1 VTKLTNGIG
10 REFMEK
16 TKYKYLGSSDQQ
28 KGLTQPLL
36 EIPPSG
42 TGRIIELPDP
52 KKFSSNLISVE
63 RAISTRSSLR
73 AYSEHPLSLEELS
86 YLLWCTQGVKS
97 IHSRNATLRTV
108 PSAGARHAFE
118 TYILVNRVEGIKPGL
133 YRFLALTHNLQAVA
147 IDENIADKITD
158 SCLKQRFISLSA
170 VTFIWV
176 AVVYRMMWRYQERG
190 YRYIHLDA
198 GHICQN
204 LYLAA
209 ESIDSGVCAIGA
221 FDDYALNSILG
232 IDGIEEF
239 AVYVATCGK
248 KIES

>member
-1 VTKLTNGIG
+1 MTNGIG
-10 REFMEK
+10 RDFMER

-28 KGLTQPLL
+28 KGLTQPPL
-36 EIPPSG
+36 EVPKSNKDNIVD
-42 TGRIIELPDP
+42 LPDL
-52 KKFSSNLISVE
+52 KNFKINQMTVD
-63 RAISTRSSLR
+63 RAISQRTSERN
-73 AYSEHPLSLEELS
+73 YSKEPLSLEELS

-118 TYILVNRVEGIKPGL
+118 TYILVNLVEGIEPGL
-133 YRFLALTHNLQAVA
+133 YRFLALSHQLQEV
-147 IDENIADKITD
+147 DLKKNIAEKITD

-221 FDDYALNSILG
+221 FDDDALNTILG
-232 IDGIEEF
+232 IDGIEQF

-248 KIES
+248 KNDR

>member
-1 VTKLTNGIG
+1 MTNGIG
-10 REFMEK
+10 REFMKK

-28 KGLTQPLL
+28 KGLIQPPL
-36 EIPPSG
+36 EVPRYDKG
-42 TGRIIELPDP
+42 NIIDLPDP
-52 KKFSSNLISVE
+52 KKCKANQIPVD
-63 RAISTRSSLR
+63 RAISLRTSVR

-108 PSAGARHAFE
+108 PSAGARHALE
-118 TYILVNRVEGIKPGL
+118 TYILVNHVEGIEPGL
-133 YRFLALTHNLQAVA
+133 YRFLALSHKLQA
-147 IDENIADKITD
+147 IDLDENIADKITD
-158 SCLKQRFISLSA
+158 SCLKQRFISSSA

-176 AVVYRMMWRYQERG
+176 AVIYRMMWRYQERG

-221 FDDYALNSILG
+221 FDDDSLNSRLG
-232 IDGIEEF
+232 IDGIEQF
-239 AVYVATCGK
+239 VVYVATCGK
-248 KIES
+248 KIEG

>member
-1 VTKLTNGIG
+1 
-10 REFMEK
+10 MER

-28 KGLTQPLL
+28 KGLIQPPL

-42 TGRIIELPDP
+42 TERIIGLPDP
-52 KKFSSNLISVE
+52 KKFKPNKISIDE
-63 RAISTRSSLR
+63 AISIRTSVRT
-73 AYSEHPLSLEELS
+73 YSEQPLSLEELS

-118 TYILVNRVEGIKPGL
+118 TYILVNLVEGLEPGL
-133 YRFLALTHNLQAVA
+133 YRFLALTHKLQAVA
-147 IDENIADKITD
+147 LDENIADKITD

-221 FDDYALNSILG
+221 FDDDALNSILG
-232 IDGIEEF
+232 IDGIEQF
-239 AVYVATCGK
+239 AVYVASCGK